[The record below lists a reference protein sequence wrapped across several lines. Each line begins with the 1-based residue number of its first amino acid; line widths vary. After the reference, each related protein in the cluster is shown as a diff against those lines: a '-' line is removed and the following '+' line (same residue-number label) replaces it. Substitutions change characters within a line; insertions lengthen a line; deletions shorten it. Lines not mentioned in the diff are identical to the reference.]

1 MLGWIIAII
10 VGALIGWL
18 ASKVMGTDSQQG
30 AIANIAVGI
39 IGSAL
44 GRWVFGDLLGIGSAQ
59 AAGGFSLA
67 GLAFGIIG
75 AVVLIWILK
84 LVGVFK

>member
-1 MLGWIIAII
+1 MGWIVTLV
-10 VGALIGWL
+10 VGGLIGWL
-18 ASKVMGTDSQQG
+18 ASKIMNTDAQQG
-30 AIANIAVGI
+30 VIANILVGV

-44 GRWVFGDLLGIGSAQ
+44 GRWLFADLLGIGAAG

-67 GLAFGIIG
+67 GLLFGVLG
-75 AVVLIWILK
+75 AAVLIFLLK

>member
-1 MLGWIIAII
+1 MGWIITLF

-18 ASKVMGTDSQQG
+18 ASKIMGTDAQQG
-30 AIANIAVGI
+30 AIANILVGI
-39 IGSAL
+39 VGSAL
-44 GRWVFGDLLGIGSAQ
+44 GRWVFGDLLGFASAD

-67 GLAFGIIG
+67 GLAFGILG
-75 AVVLIWILK
+75 AVILIFVLK